1 MRTAFSIAVAVLAL
15 AAAGQAQAHAR
26 LLHAAPG
33 VGATVRG
40 SPATLRLAFSET
52 IVPTGSS
59 VAVSGPGGRAVATG
73 PLAIDAKDKRVVVV
87 APSAPLRPGA
97 YKVSW
102 GMTTDDGHH
111 TDGTFIFK
119 VAP

>member
-1 MRTAFSIAVAVLAL
+1 MRHILTIAAAVAAL

-26 LLHAAPG
+26 LLHAAPA
-33 VGATVRG
+33 VGSTAHG
-40 SPATLRLAFSET
+40 SPQALRLSFSET
-52 IVPTGSS
+52 IEPAKSNVAITGPTGP
-59 VAVSGPGGRAVATG
+59 VSTG
-73 PLAIDAKDKRVVVV
+73 PLALDAKDKRVVVI

-102 GMTTDDGHH
+102 GMTSADGHH
-111 TDGTFIFK
+111 TDGTYVFK